1 MLRDEIEMSIE
12 DDATHSKITTLEIH
26 DILDQIGIPQD
37 SWIPEKD
44 ANANAAFA
52 QP

>member
-12 DDATHSKITTLEIH
+12 DDASHSKITSLEIH
-26 DILDQIGIPQD
+26 DILDQIGIPQE

-44 ANANAAFA
+44 ADASAAIA